1 MAFGSGSSFTFVRA
15 SSSVTLGAAVL
26 LAVACSS
33 GPRDE
38 NPFGASAG
46 TSGGPAAS
54 TGDGDEPASTGSGSS
69 AAGSTT
75 DAQDATG
82 DPIKLDVGSPA
93 TTTTGEQDYCNFVD
107 LLFVIDNSLSM
118 NEYQTQLA
126 LAWPSFVDAM
136 WNNLPLGTDLHV
148 GMTTTSF
155 YSGSCSEFEFN
166 CQSQASQS
174 AIDDHYIVPSEGN
187 TGTNGEQG
195 RLFEHDGRRYF
206 EAIVGDDP
214 AELQTWFSQAAV
226 AAGEAGC
233 SFEMMS
239 AAAGYA
245 VHPDNA
251 TANEGFL
258 RDEGAV
264 LVIVVLTDEPDKSP
278 EGAQA
283 YYDMVMQ
290 AKAGCGGD
298 ACVIVSAIVDEC
310 IEGVN
315 NSLWQFLNLF
325 ENFQVSGS
333 IEEPATYANVVGQ
346 TLAQV
351 IGETC
356 ETIPPAG

>member
-1 MAFGSGSSFTFVRA
+1 MAFGSRSST
-15 SSSVTLGAAVL
+15 SVLFIVGAL
-26 LAVACSS
+26 LCACSS
-33 GPRDE
+33 GPRDD
-38 NPFGASAG
+38 NPFGATAPTTTDPGTGPG
-46 TSGGPAAS
+46 TSDDDGTPPGATGTSDGTTEAA
-54 TGDGDEPASTGSGSS
+54 DDTGS
-69 AAGSTT
+69 T
-75 DAQDATG
+75 
-82 DPIKLDVGSPA
+82 IKLDVGSPD
-93 TTTTGEQDYCNFVD
+93 TTTMGAQDYCNYVD

-118 NEYQTQLA
+118 NDYQTQLA

-136 WNNLPLGTDLHV
+136 WNNLPIGTDLHV

-155 YSGSCSEFEFN
+155 YTGSCSEFEFN
-166 CQSQASQS
+166 CQTQASQS
-174 AIDDHYIVPSEGN
+174 AIDDHYITPAEGS

-195 RLFEHDGRRYF
+195 RLFEHDGRRYY

-214 AELQTWFSQAAV
+214 AELKTWFSQAAV
-226 AAGEAGC
+226 AAGETGC

-278 EGAQA
+278 EGAAA

-325 ENFQVSGS
+325 QNFQVSGS
-333 IEEPATYANVVGQ
+333 IEEPATYADVVGQ

-356 ETIPPAG
+356 DSIPPAG